1 MLKRHSDINSACS
14 TLSFPLILLYPVTLL
29 HTDSEFLP
37 TLTVSDSG
45 LCQETCTSLPC
56 LKATSNLV
64 TTQQLA
70 HRATDDRPSFHL
82 AGSKGLPAHP
92 QLHSSY
98 PSTIPQTF
106 SQAKAI
112 RCNLQG
118 MGQHSKEQVSEMT
131 RVDGRSL
138 LSNIPHTTHTTL
150 YIHSLKSPVAFLPGF
165 NLNILPATQIPL
177 APTRERGSLPL
188 QASGWG

>member
-1 MLKRHSDINSACS
+1 MTDHHSTWPAPKACRHTRNSI
-14 TLSFPLILLYPVTLL
+14 P
-29 HTDSEFLP
+29 P
-37 TLTVSDSG
+37 TL
-45 LCQETCTSLPC
+45 
-56 LKATSNLV
+56 
-64 TTQQLA
+64 QLFP
-70 HRATDDRPSFHL
+70 H
-82 AGSKGLPAHP
+82 
-92 QLHSSY
+92 
-98 PSTIPQTF
+98 TF

-177 APTRERGSLPL
+177 APTWERSSHPL
-188 QASGWG
+188 KASGEAKQESSDPRFHSVINL